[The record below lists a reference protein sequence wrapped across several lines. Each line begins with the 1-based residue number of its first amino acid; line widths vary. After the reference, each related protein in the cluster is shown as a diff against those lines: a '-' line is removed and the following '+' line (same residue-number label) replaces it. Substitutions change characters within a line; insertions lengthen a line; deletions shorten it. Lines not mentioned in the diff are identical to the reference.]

1 MTWGKRLYINV
12 QRFGNQAVVVWLP
25 KNNVTMFFVLAFRTI
40 VFHKTADI
48 TITYSEKGA
57 GSS

>member
-1 MTWGKRLYINV
+1 
-12 QRFGNQAVVVWLP
+12 
-25 KNNVTMFFVLAFRTI
+25 VLAFRTI

-57 GSS
+57 GSSWLWLIVVEKKILSI